1 MDLRIIKNTSIN
13 LNDSIANTITME
25 KLWSV
30 VYALV
35 LLYLRSSVADRGTY
49 IGCYSLNITDVLNTH
64 TGESVD
70 TCLSACE
77 QVYYKYAI
85 LGNESTCFC
94 GNNPGQFKVSMAECN
109 TMCPKNDTQICGG
122 DNASSV
128 YDTDVTAP
136 GPPDSI
142 EVYNVTETTMRVAW
156 TQPSAFTFITGYTVR
171 ANVVHTNSD
180 LVLIPL
186 ELHVSNNT
194 FYTELLNL
202 QPGSTYNISV
212 AAVNSDEEGAN
223 ITATAETV
231 IGVPHPSPPD
241 IVVKERHGDRMVVHI
256 PEAKNV
262 NGPVS
267 MYRIVVSIELY
278 QQGFIVDTL
287 GNYSYSLEHGL
298 PYYITAELA
307 PDEINDDFI
316 IGNKHTYN
324 GYYNAPLPL
333 TNDIDVSLG
342 IVSEK
347 HHVLKVRYA
356 ESTKKIILNI
366 NEPEDTSPLVV
377 ALGAAIAIGVVLLLI
392 GIGLLIILRKRIHV
406 ARLQRGSQSMPLS
419 LSEPCVEIEN
429 TGYLEDEEERVDY
442 YGNLKRK
449 LWNIPRSLI
458 EIEISCVLGL
468 GSYGK
473 FTKGKVTQHGAQT
486 PGLVQ
491 VISDSEMDKADKR
504 LMLQELDLLIK
515 TNEHENVISLIGIC
529 ETNTTLFVILEDAR
543 HTLKEMLIQ
552 GRQRDLQNNKFCL
565 VTENKLLQILVDI
578 ARGMEY
584 LHNARV
590 MHKRLSCRNIV
601 ISDSGVAKVSGF
613 GLAHIRPLHETPD
626 YTRWTS
632 CEMLKQTRFNTKA
645 DVWSFG
651 CLMWEALTI
660 GATPYFHSPNKDV
673 AARVMRGMRPSQ
685 PSYVGDEVFQL
696 CLQCW
701 QVDPDERPSFSS
713 LLQELKPFA
722 EAPGTRNLSFT
733 HYNGFEYDPYIPQYE
748 IIS

>member
-1 MDLRIIKNTSIN
+1 MVKKTTMGKRYCIIYMLCS
-13 LNDSIANTITME
+13 
-25 KLWSV
+25 
-30 VYALV
+30 
-35 LLYLRSSVADRGTY
+35 LYLRIVTAERGTY
-49 IGCYSLNITDVLNTH
+49 IGCYVLNITEVLNTH

-85 LGNESTCFC
+85 IGNESTCFC
-94 GNNPGQFKVSMAECN
+94 GNVPGQVKIPAEACN
-109 TMCPKNDTQICGG
+109 TRCPKNDTQICGG
-122 DNASSV
+122 NNATSV

-136 GPPDSI
+136 GPPNSM
-142 EVYNVTETTMRVAW
+142 EVYNITETTLRLSW
-156 TQPSAFTFITGYTVR
+156 IQPSAYTFITGYVVR
-171 ANVVHTNSD
+171 ANILQTYSD
-180 LVLIPL
+180 LSLSTLEVRVL
-186 ELHVSNNT
+186 NNT
-194 FYTELLNL
+194 FFTELLNL
-202 QPGSTYNISV
+202 QPGSLYNITI
-212 AAVNSDEEGAN
+212 AAINYDEEGAN
-223 ITATAETV
+223 ITTTAETV
-231 IGVPHPSPPD
+231 IGTPSPSPPD

-267 MYRIVVSIELY
+267 LYRIVVSIELY
-278 QQGFIVDTL
+278 QQGFIVETL
-287 GNYSYSLEHGL
+287 GNYSYSEEHGL
-298 PYYITAELA
+298 PYYITAELD
-307 PDEINDDFI
+307 PDDIKNDFI
-316 IGNKHTYN
+316 IGDRHTYN
-324 GYYNAPLPL
+324 GFYNAPLPL

-347 HHVLKVRYA
+347 NHVRKIRYA

-366 NEPEDTSPLVV
+366 NEPEESSPLVV

-392 GIGLLIILRKRIHV
+392 GIGFLIILRKRIHM

-429 TGYLEDEEERVDY
+429 TGYIEDEEERVDY

-449 LWNIPRSLI
+449 LWNIPRNLI
-458 EIEISCVLGL
+458 EIDISCVVGL

-491 VISDSEMDKADKR
+491 VIPDREMEKPDKK

-515 TNEHENVISLIGIC
+515 TSEHENIISLIGIC
-529 ETNTTLFVILEDAR
+529 ETNTTLFVILED
-543 HTLKEMLIQ
+543 TKQSLKEMLIQ
-552 GRQRDLQNNKFCL
+552 SRQRDLQNNKFSL
-565 VTENKLLQILVDI
+565 VTENKLLQICVDI

-584 LHNARV
+584 LHSARII
-590 MHKRLSCRNIV
+590 HKRLSCRNIV
-601 ISDSGVAKVSGF
+601 MSDSGVAKVSGF

-632 CEMLKQTRFNTKA
+632 CEMLKQTRYNPKA

-651 CLMWEALTI
+651 CLMWEAFTL
-660 GATPYFHSPNKDV
+660 GATPYFHSLNKDV
-673 AARVMRGMRPSQ
+673 GTRILRGMRPSQ
-685 PSYVGDEVFQL
+685 PSYVGDELFQL

-701 QVDPDERPSFSS
+701 QVDPDERPTFTS
-713 LLQELKPFA
+713 LLQELRPFV
-722 EAPGTRNLSFT
+722 EALGTRSLSFT
-733 HYNGFEYDPYIPQYE
+733 HYNGFDYEPYVPQYE
-748 IIS
+748 IVS